1 LPSVELALRGAERQ
15 RGLTYLELIATA
27 TILVILASAIMPLAR
42 VGYTRKKEIELRRVL
57 REMRT
62 AIDRYKLAVD
72 QGLIGGTDVKLG
84 SEGYPP
90 DLETLVKGVNRV
102 GDATGRKLK
111 FLRKIPVDPFTAKD
125 EWGMRCYQ
133 DEPDDTSW
141 CGQNVWDVFS
151 KAEGKGL
158 DGTPYKTW

>member
-1 LPSVELALRGAERQ
+1 LRSGES
-15 RGLTYLELIATA
+15 GLTYLELIATA

-42 VGYTRKKEIELRRVL
+42 VSYTRKKEIELRRAL
-57 REMRT
+57 REMRG
-62 AIDRYKLAVD
+62 AIDRYKQSVD

-90 DLETLVKGVNRV
+90 DLETLVKGVSRV
-102 GDATGRKLK
+102 GAVDRKLK
-111 FLRKIPVDPFTAKD
+111 FLRRIPTDPITMEA

-133 DEPDDTSW
+133 DDPDDTSW
-141 CGQNVWDVFS
+141 CGQNVWDVYS
-151 KAEGKGL
+151 KSSAKGL